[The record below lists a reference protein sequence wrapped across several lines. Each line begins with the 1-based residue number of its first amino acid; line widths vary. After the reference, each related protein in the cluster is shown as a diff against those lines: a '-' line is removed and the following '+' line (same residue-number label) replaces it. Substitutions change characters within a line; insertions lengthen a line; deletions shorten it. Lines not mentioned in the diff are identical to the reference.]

1 MNKTT
6 AKDLCVGQNLGMKS
20 AHQSKSIRRGAGAES
35 PTFDFYSA
43 TGAEKLK
50 WASNSTGNGVSLMI
64 FGVLRGPE
72 FGGESVNIRMK

>member
-1 MNKTT
+1 MRGSNVAMET
-6 AKDLCVGQNLGMKS
+6 AHES
-20 AHQSKSIRRGAGAES
+20 EPIRRAGGAES
-35 PTFDFYSA
+35 PTFEIYSA

-72 FGGESVNIRMK
+72 FGGESVNIGMK